1 MATPTVFS
9 QIMALGHR
17 ETFNRCVE
25 RYSGDAYVKSFSC
38 RDQWMAMA
46 FAQLTYRESLR
57 DVESALGARTGLLY
71 QMGFRSPVLRST
83 LADANERRDWRIYAD
98 WAQTLI
104 QRARRLYVNEPLGID
119 LEQSVYALDSTVID
133 LCLNLFPWAHF
144 RSTKAAIKL
153 HTLLDLRGSI
163 PTFLTLTEGSVHDVN
178 ILDSIPLEAGAVYV
192 MDRAYVDFARLAKLN
207 QAGSFFVTRAKTNLD
222 YYVAE
227 SRPVD
232 ETTGLRCDQ
241 TIRLRGFQSKK
252 DYPNGLRRVHFH
264 DAKHDL
270 SLVFLSNFFPP
281 SALVIADIYR
291 ARWKIELFFK
301 WIKQHLCIH
310 SFMGTSSNA
319 VRIQIW
325 TAVATYLLVAILK
338 KTVVITPSLH
348 EIFQVLSVTPFEQ
361 VPIKELFVD
370 GKLLIDTRV
379 DSDDIPNLFS

>member
-1 MATPTVFS
+1 
-9 QIMALGHR
+9 MALGHR

-25 RYSGDAYVKSFSC
+25 RYSGDAYVKNFSC
-38 RDQWMAMA
+38 RDQWLAMA

-57 DVESALGARTGLLY
+57 DLESALGARTGLLY

-104 QRARRLYVNEPLGID
+104 QRARRLYAKDSLGIELD
-119 LEQSVYALDSTVID
+119 QTVYALDSTVID

-163 PTFLTLTEGSVHDVN
+163 PTFLSLTEGSVHDVN
-178 ILDSIPLEAGAVYV
+178 ILDLIPLEPGAVYV
-192 MDRAYVDFARLAKLN
+192 MDKGYVDFCRLGKMNDTGA
-207 QAGSFFVTRAKTNLD
+207 FFVTRAKTNTA

-241 TIRLRGFQSKK
+241 TIRLRGVQSKR
-252 DYPNGLRRVHFH
+252 DYPNGLRRIHFV
-264 DAKHDL
+264 DEKKDM
-270 SLVFLSNFFPP
+270 SLVFLTNLFLPP
-281 SALVIADIYR
+281 ALVIADLYR
-291 ARWKIELFFK
+291 ARWRIELFFK

-319 VRIQIW
+319 VRTQVW

-338 KTVVITPSLH
+338 KTVVKAPSMH
-348 EIFQVLSVTPFEQ
+348 EILQVLSVTPFEQ
-361 VPIKELFVD
+361 VSIGELFAERQTP
-370 GKLLIDTRV
+370 IDTSFGT
-379 DSDDIPNLFS
+379 DYIPNLFS